1 MKLSDDTH
9 RSIDTL
15 CKIVTAMAIVVAGYW
30 TYHKF
35 VREEEPTLEIRART
49 SSRITW
55 DSIDNDSCAALF
67 DVKLEN
73 IGTTMFAVHQ
83 IDVSGWLVQRK
94 LVGAEETRWFDAQT
108 LERTPPFF
116 TKSLTSGSFIAKFP
130 PGTWDKDTFE
140 WWIRRPADES
150 RLVYFRIAFLDEH
163 NQVMAFETDWDA
175 ICGAGSGGVRQR
187 DGLNNQPAAAD
198 APARAPVRPTTRP

>member
-9 RSIDTL
+9 RSVDTL
-15 CKIVTAMAIVVAGYW
+15 CKIVTALAIVVAGYW

-55 DSIDNDSCAALF
+55 DSIDKDSCAALF

-73 IGTTMFAVHQ
+73 IGTTLFAVRQ
-83 IDVSGWLVQRK
+83 IDVAGWLVQRK
-94 LVGAEETRWFDAQT
+94 LVGAEDTRWFDAQA

-116 TKSLTSGSFIAKFP
+116 KKSSTTGSFIARFP

-140 WWIRRPADES
+140 WWIRRPADDS
-150 RLVYFRIAFLDEH
+150 QVVYLKIAFMDEH
-163 NQVMAFETDWDA
+163 NQVMAFETDWDVV
-175 ICGAGSGGVRQR
+175 CGTSSGGARQR
-187 DGLNNQPAAAD
+187 DGLNNQ
-198 APARAPVRPTTRP
+198 APTVDAPVRPSTRTATRP